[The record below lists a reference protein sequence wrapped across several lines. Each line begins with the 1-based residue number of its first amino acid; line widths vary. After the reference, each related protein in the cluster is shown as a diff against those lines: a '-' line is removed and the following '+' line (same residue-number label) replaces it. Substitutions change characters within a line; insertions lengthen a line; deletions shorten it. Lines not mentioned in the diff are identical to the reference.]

1 MITTIIIGVVAFM
14 LGYGI
19 CAFIVMKRAT
29 KKFTDILEES
39 IEESGISEE
48 DIDKILQSME
58 KRIKKRWLMN

>member
-1 MITTIIIGVVAFM
+1 MITTIIVGIIAFM

-19 CAFIVMKRAT
+19 CAFIVIKRAT

-39 IEESGISEE
+39 ITDSGIGEE

-58 KRIKKRWLMN
+58 KRIKK